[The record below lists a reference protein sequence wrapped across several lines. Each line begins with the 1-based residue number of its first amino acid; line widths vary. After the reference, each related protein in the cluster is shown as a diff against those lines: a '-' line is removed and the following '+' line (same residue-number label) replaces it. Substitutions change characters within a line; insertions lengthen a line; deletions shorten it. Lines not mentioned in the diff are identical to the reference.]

1 MKDKQKLIEEKRALV
16 SQFNMLQEKL
26 DSYGFDVL
34 INDNW
39 TFRDEANK
47 KKVIELRIQQ
57 INRLLDDI
65 NE

>member
-1 MKDKQKLIEEKRALV
+1 MSKQKLIEEKRALV

-26 DSYGFDVL
+26 DGYGFDVL
-34 INDNW
+34 ANDNW

-47 KKVIELRIQQ
+47 KKAIELRIQQ